1 MTIVNDPQDVM
12 EKRNKNPGINSL
24 IVLCNVFA
32 NPKMRLQESRKNVPK
47 ALKVFQDSTTLN
59 EN

>member
-1 MTIVNDPQDVM
+1 MTIVNDPQDVT

-24 IVLCNVFA
+24 IASCNVFA

>member
-1 MTIVNDPQDVM
+1 MTIDNDPQDVM
-12 EKRNKNPGINSL
+12 EKRNKNLGIDSR
-24 IVLCNVFA
+24 IVSCNVFA
-32 NPKMRLQESRKNVPK
+32 NPKMRLQESKKNVLK